1 MLIEKPPKCPSTNE
15 WIMNMCSMECYSAM
29 EKKEVLPFAIPQVD
43 LKSIMLSEI
52 SHIEKETLYV
62 IT

>member
-1 MLIEKPPKCPSTNE
+1 
-15 WIMNMCSMECYSAM
+15 MECYSAM
-29 EKKEVLPFAIPQVD
+29 EKKEVLPLAIPRVD